1 MILLLREIPMQSI
14 TLRVAI
20 TLTVVVAGAFIQIPT
35 SFAEEI
41 HRSLDPAVMTR
52 DAHLA
57 APSEATEETI
67 IIKVVDE
74 DGLPAPAERKIKIIR
89 AGSANALDSTA
100 IHRLLKEGLGDKN
113 LPPDVMARLHD
124 ALNQDNPLS
133 DMNVDVIVNDQGGH
147 HVVVRDF
154 NPSKAGMD
162 HRMRPNQGIH
172 WMEKAPPDEAAPLNE
187 KAAECILKSLTKVT
201 TESGTRLLR
210 EACQAAYPDVS
221 N

>member
-1 MILLLREIPMQSI
+1 
-14 TLRVAI
+14 
-20 TLTVVVAGAFIQIPT
+20 
-35 SFAEEI
+35 
-41 HRSLDPAVMTR
+41 
-52 DAHLA
+52 
-57 APSEATEETI
+57 
-67 IIKVVDE
+67 
-74 DGLPAPAERKIKIIR
+74 
-89 AGSANALDSTA
+89 
-100 IHRLLKEGLGDKN
+100 
-113 LPPDVMARLHD
+113 MARLHD